1 MSATETDPTGV
12 LLLDRDVF
20 GLRPVETIEMNK
32 TLGGIAAIAIL
43 TVFGGVA
50 VAQTAAPQR
59 PARAAMAQ
67 PVSQADFVQRR
78 VERLR
83 AADANRDGTVTAEEM
98 RAAGQAKRAE
108 RRAAMFDRLDANKD
122 GAISRA
128 EFEAPRADGQRA
140 GRGERGPRADH
151 AGRGHRGGMQ
161 RGAQRMGRNG
171 EGRFPIVI
179 AEAEQKATEAFTRL
193 DANRDGT
200 LTGEERRAGMQARR
214 AEMREKR
221 QERRQAVPAASPSTP
236 ASE

>member
-20 GLRPVETIEMNK
+20 GPRPVETIEMNK

-83 AADANRDGTVTAEEM
+83 AADADRDGTVTAEEM

-108 RRAAMFDRLDANKD
+108 RRTAMFDRLDANKD

-140 GRGERGPRADH
+140 GRGERGPRAEH
-151 AGRGHRGGMQ
+151 AGRGHRGGMH

-179 AEAEQKATEAFTRL
+179 AEAEQKAMEAFARL

-221 QERRQAVPAASPSTP
+221 HERRQAAPAASPSTP

>member
-1 MSATETDPTGV
+1 
-12 LLLDRDVF
+12 
-20 GLRPVETIEMNK
+20 MNK
-32 TLGGIAAIAIL
+32 TLGGVAAIAIL
-43 TVFGGVA
+43 TVFSGVA

-67 PVSQADFVQRR
+67 PVSQADFVARR

-83 AADANRDGTVTAEEM
+83 AADANHDGTVTAEEM

-108 RRAAMFDRLDANKD
+108 RRAALFDRLDANKD
-122 GAISRA
+122 GSISRA
-128 EFEAPRADGQRA
+128 EFDAPRAEGQRA
-140 GRGERGPRADH
+140 GRGERGPRAEH
-151 AGRGHRGGMQ
+151 AGRGHRGGMH

-179 AEAEQKATEAFTRL
+179 AEAEQRATASFTRL
-193 DANRDGT
+193 DADHDGT
-200 LTGEERRAGMQARR
+200 LTAEERRAGMQARR

-221 QERRQAVPAASPSTP
+221 QERRAPAASPSTP

>member
-1 MSATETDPTGV
+1 MSATETDPRRV

-20 GLRPVETIEMNK
+20 GLRPAETIEMNN

-59 PARAAMAQ
+59 PARAMAQ

-83 AADANRDGTVTAEEM
+83 AADADRDGTVTAEEM

-108 RRAAMFDRLDANKD
+108 RRTAMFDRLDANKD

-140 GRGERGPRADH
+140 GRGERGPRAEH
-151 AGRGHRGGMQ
+151 AGRGHRGGMH

-221 QERRQAVPAASPSTP
+221 QERRQAAPAASPSTP

>member
-1 MSATETDPTGV
+1 MK
-12 LLLDRDVF
+12 
-20 GLRPVETIEMNK
+20 K

-43 TVFGGVA
+43 TVFGCAA
-50 VAQTAAPQR
+50 VAQTTAASQR
-59 PARAAMAQ
+59 PARAMAQ

-83 AADANRDGTVTAEEM
+83 TADADRNGTVTAEEM

-108 RRAAMFDRLDANKD
+108 RRTAMFDRLDANKD

-140 GRGERGPRADH
+140 GPGERGPRAEH
-151 AGRGHRGGMQ
+151 AGRGHRGGMH

-179 AEAEQKATEAFTRL
+179 AEAERKATEAFARL

-221 QERRQAVPAASPSTP
+221 QERREQRAAPAASPSTP